1 MKTRDIKLYGLE
13 LLTIVIFF
21 FALFASNILDRMII
35 AILSF
40 VLCVIVSITI
50 KKKGIVSIYKKQVTI
65 AMVLFAL
72 VYVGVFYLL
81 GIYFGFERS
90 KILLSIWSIFKYI
103 IPLSTTIICSEL
115 IRHKFLVQK
124 RKVDILA
131 TKVDV
136 SAALV
141 YVGMVL
147 VDLVIYT
154 GVYHLDTLDDFLTT
168 LGFVLFSSMSCNLLY
183 NYASVRFGAKPVI
196 AYRLITSLFMYVI
209 PFTPDVYLFFRTF
222 LRMICPYFIYLV
234 LEKQF
239 SNSNFEIALK
249 DRKKSIIET
258 SIVLAV
264 TSLIVALVSCKFTY
278 GILVVGSR
286 SMTGSISVG
295 DAVVYTSKNE
305 ASKPVKGDVIIFDK
319 NGTKTVHRVMSV
331 NNCNGEARYYTKGD
345 ANSTMDEGY
354 VTDKDIIGV
363 VNFKI
368 KYIGYPTLWVREL
381 FNGDKER

>member
-1 MKTRDIKLYGLE
+1 MKNRDIKLYGLE
-13 LLTIVIFF
+13 ILTIVIFF
-21 FALFASNILDRMII
+21 FALFASNILDRMAV

-40 VLCVIVSITI
+40 ALFLIVTFSI
-50 KKKGIVSIYKKQVTI
+50 KKKGIVSIYNKQVTI
-65 AMVLFAL
+65 AMVLFGL

-81 GIYFGFERS
+81 GVYFGFYKS
-90 KILLSIWSIFKYI
+90 KVILSVWSIFKYI
-103 IPLSTTIICSEL
+103 IPIGITIICSEL
-115 IRHKFLVQK
+115 IRHKFLVQ
-124 RKVDILA
+124 RRTVNIMGNKVNISLA
-131 TKVDV
+131 
-136 SAALV
+136 LI
-141 YVGMVL
+141 YIGMVL

-154 GVYHLDTLDDFLTT
+154 GVYHLDTLDDFLTA

-183 NYASVRFGAKPVI
+183 NYVSIRFGYRSVI
-196 AYRLITSLFMYVI
+196 VYRLITSLFIYII

-222 LRMICPYFIYLV
+222 LRMIYPYFIYLV

-249 DRKKSIIET
+249 DKKKSVIET
-258 SIVLAV
+258 SVILVV

-286 SMTGSISVG
+286 SMTGSINIG
-295 DAVVYTSKNE
+295 DAVVYTSRDSTK
-305 ASKPVKGDVIIFDK
+305 KPDKGDVVIFDR
-319 NGTKTVHRVMSV
+319 NGTKMVHRVISAT
-331 NNCNGEARYYTKGD
+331 NYNGVTRYYTKGD

-354 VTDKDIIGV
+354 ITDKDIIGV

-381 FNGDKER
+381 FSGTKER